1 MHSMRAASGF
11 VTLPK
16 NTNQARGLGEFAID
30 FMKMENKRIDQ
41 EVYERVNL
49 FHTDSVFCGVS
60 AIAMRTNAPNILRD
74 EAINEYSVNP
84 TMREKQGTF
93 VSKCLGSKL
102 WVHSEKA
109 IAANVSAVR
118 ECDSNGTV
126 FGYDPTREGHNA
138 GEFGHNDF
146 YPVVIAACHSS
157 REYNGKDALKGMI
170 LLDEIRG
177 RLAEVFSLKT
187 YKIDH
192 VVYGAIASAATY
204 GAMVGASAEQ
214 IEHAIGMVV
223 AHYIPWRA
231 IRAGKQLSDSKGA
244 SAALST
250 EVAI

>member
-1 MHSMRAASGF
+1 MKQDS
-11 VTLPK
+11 K
-16 NTNQARGLGEFAID
+16 KID
-30 FMKMENKRIDQ
+30 DK
-41 EVYERVNL
+41 VYERVSL
-49 FHTDSVFCGVS
+49 FHTDSVYCGLS
-60 AIAMRTNAPNILRD
+60 ALALRTNAPNILRD
-74 EAINEYSVNP
+74 EAIQQYSLNP
-84 TMREKQGTF
+84 DAKQTF
-93 VSKCLGSKL
+93 KSKCFGSKI

-109 IAANVSAVR
+109 IVANCSAVR
-118 ECDSNGTV
+118 EWDANGTV
-126 FGYDPTREGHNA
+126 FGFNPHFEEHQR

-146 YPVVIAACHSS
+146 YSVALAGCHNNQNYKG
-157 REYNGKDALKGMI
+157 EDALKAMI
-170 LLDEIRG
+170 LIDEIRG

-204 GAMVGASAEQ
+204 GAMIGATPEQ